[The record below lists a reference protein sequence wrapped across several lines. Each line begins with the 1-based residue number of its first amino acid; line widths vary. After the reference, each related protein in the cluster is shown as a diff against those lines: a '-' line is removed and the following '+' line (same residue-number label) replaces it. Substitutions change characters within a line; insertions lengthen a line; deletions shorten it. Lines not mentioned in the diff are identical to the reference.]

1 MRTYQ
6 VTLIYT
12 TTDDRPEAGPDYWDW
27 PELLDL
33 GTGEQFSMFAEPVA
47 VDTEH
52 ARLIAEA
59 ITAD

>member
-33 GTGEQFSMFAEPVA
+33 GPAEQLSYFAEPVTL
-47 VDTEH
+47 DTEH
-52 ARLIAEA
+52 ARLITEA